1 MDQVENLGARLR
13 ERRVEL
19 RLTQA
24 ELALLVDVTPNT
36 ISMTERGHS
45 IPSLKMLLRLAD
57 ALEVEPAELLPGSGG
72 PKKVRTSVQPL

>member
-1 MDQVENLGARLR
+1 MALENLGARLR
-13 ERRVEL
+13 ESREDL

-24 ELALLVDVTPNT
+24 EVALLVDVTPNT
-36 ISMTERGHS
+36 ISMIERGHS

-72 PKKVRTSVQPL
+72 PKKVRASVQMY